1 MKAYNADTYLESLTV
16 DESKKEAIRHTE
28 GPLLI
33 IAGPGSG
40 KTKTLVEKVVYL
52 LVVMDVEPKSIMV
65 STFTEKAAREL
76 ISRVSDRLIDL
87 DVPVNVNDLYLGTL
101 HSIFLRLLEDNREHT
116 TLNKNY
122 RILDSFDLQYL
133 VYKHIRLFDDIDPH
147 ERLIK
152 HKLNAWAKAETVIKH
167 VSKIGEEGISLAQLE
182 ASQVDELRKMAEF
195 YRVYRNLLAG
205 QNALDFTYI
214 QTAFLELL
222 ENHPVI
228 AQELGEQFHY
238 ILIDE
243 YQDTNT
249 IQEKI
254 LLKLLL
260 PTRQNICVVGDD
272 DQGLYR
278 FRGATIRNIL
288 TFPSHFPADK
298 CKTIRLETNYRSH
311 PEIIKFYNEW
321 IKNPV
326 DFEWGQFRF
335 FKTIEP
341 PPDKK
346 FHKHPAVLKISD
358 TDNKDQWEARVYEF
372 IAFCESEGVISDYN
386 QICFLFRSVKSA
398 RVTSL
403 INSLTKKGISVFAP
417 RSDMFFT
424 RDEVMIAMGL
434 LLLVFRSIDNILLA
448 GGVNDAEMHSY
459 YGSCREHVAKIIRSD
474 VSKHEGLKKWLKR
487 TSDIFTPIKSRTN
500 LRFSSILYECFQ
512 FSILSDFLDVD
523 LKGSANHLRS
533 AFNLALLT
541 QIVTKFEANER
552 VSVLTPSNLHSILVS
567 FFGYFIRFLKEG
579 GLEEYEGFD
588 LATPSGSVS
597 IMTVHQAKGLE
608 FPITVVGS
616 MEAVPRKQYT
626 ELDGLLEDM
635 GLVRESYE
643 PLERTKYFDFW
654 RLYYTAFSRAK
665 NLLVLA
671 ANETTEGRKVP
682 SKYFQ
687 AVYPA
692 LQDWTAKK
700 ADLKK
705 LRADQVVVSSIKKE
719 YSYTG
724 DILTYERCPLFYKFF
739 RALGFSEVRVG
750 ATLFGALV
758 HETIEDVH
766 KAVLRGERETITNE
780 NIETWLNTNYNN
792 LKLSLSSFLD
802 EPRRQLA
809 LEHVLRYKEKN
820 DKHWDKILEVEVMV
834 SLVKSEYILKGKIDL
849 IRGENG
855 KIDIIDFKSDAR
867 KPDRNDPKDAPRLSQ
882 YRRQLEIYAHILE
895 ARYGYK
901 IDKLHLYYTSEDS
914 GNPQITWNRENVNI
928 PQTIEN
934 VDGIIRQIEAK
945 SFDNSNT
952 IKCQQ
957 LCGNC
962 DMRHYCNFK

>member
-1 MKAYNADTYLESLTV
+1 MQDHNDDVYVRSIDV
-16 DESKKEAIRHTE
+16 DAAKTTAIRHTE

-40 KTKTLVEKVVYL
+40 KTKTIVEKVVYL
-52 LVVMDVEPKSIMV
+52 LVIKHIAPENIIV

-76 ISRVSDRLIDL
+76 VSRISDRLIQL
-87 DVPVNVNDLYLGTL
+87 ENTTNVNDLYIGTM
-101 HSIFLRLLEDNREHT
+101 HSIFLRLLEDFRAHT

-133 VYKHIRLFDDIDPH
+133 IYKHIRLFDEIDPH
-147 ERLIK
+147 EMLIK
-152 HKLNAWAKAETVIKH
+152 HKYNGWSKAELVIKY
-167 VSKIGEEGISLAQLE
+167 VSKIGEEGISVAKLK
-182 ASQVDELRKMAEF
+182 ASQVDELKVMAEF
-195 YRVYRNLLAG
+195 YDVYRKLLIG

-214 QTAFLELL
+214 QTTFLELL
-222 ENHPVI
+222 ENHPSVEQ
-228 AQELGEQFHY
+228 ALREQFHY

-254 LLKLLL
+254 LFKLLN
-260 PTRQNICVVGDD
+260 PKRQNLCVVGDD

-278 FRGATIRNIL
+278 FRGASIRNIL
-288 TFPSHFPADK
+288 TFPDHFPDRK
-298 CKTIRLETNYRSH
+298 CKVIRLETNYRSH
-311 PEIIKFYNEW
+311 PGIINFYNKW
-321 IKNPV
+321 IENPV
-326 DFEWGQFRF
+326 DFDWGQFRYP
-335 FKTIEP
+335 KSIKP
-341 PPDKK
+341 PQEKK
-346 FHKHPAVLKISD
+346 FHKHPAVLKISCYE
-358 TDNKDQWEARVYEF
+358 NQEQWEARVHEF
-372 IAFCESEGVISDYN
+372 ISFCMNEGVITDYN
-386 QICFLFRSVKSA
+386 QICFLFRSVKSE

-403 INSLTKKGISVFAP
+403 INSLTKKGVSVFAP

-424 RDEVMIAMGL
+424 RDEVLISIGL
-434 LLLVFRSIDNILLA
+434 LLLVFRSIDSILIA
-448 GGVNDAEMHSY
+448 GKVNDAVLHDYYEM
-459 YGSCREHVAKIIRSD
+459 CREHVAKIIRSD
-474 VSKHEGLKKWLKR
+474 ASKHEELKKWLKR
-487 TSDIFTPIKSRTN
+487 TSDIFNHIKARTN
-500 LRFSSILYECFQ
+500 LRLSSILYECFQ
-512 FSILSDFLDVD
+512 FSILSDYLDVD
-523 LKGSANHLRS
+523 LRGNAHQQRA

-541 QIVTKFEANER
+541 HIITKFEANEHI
-552 VSVLTPSNLHSILVS
+552 SGLSPSNLQNVLVS
-567 FFGYFIRFLKEG
+567 FFGYFLRFLKEG

-597 IMTVHQAKGLE
+597 IMTVHQSKGLE

-626 ELDGLLEDM
+626 ELDALLEDK
-635 GLVRESYE
+635 GLVRKSFE
-643 PLERTKYFDFW
+643 PLSKTKYFDFW

-665 NLLVLA
+665 NLLILA

-682 SKYFQ
+682 SKYFH

-692 LQDWTAKK
+692 LQDWTTKK

-705 LRADQVVVSSIKKE
+705 LRADQVVVSTIKKE

-724 DILTYERCPLFYKFF
+724 DIITYEHCPLFYKFF

-766 KAVLRGERETITNE
+766 KAVLRGERETITND

-820 DKHWDKILEVEVMV
+820 NKHWDKILEVEVMV

-867 KPDRNDPKDAPRLSQ
+867 KPDVNDPNDAPRLSQ

-895 ARYGYK
+895 AKYGHK

-928 PQTIEN
+928 PQTIES
-934 VDGIIRQIEAK
+934 VDGVIRQIESK
-945 SFDNSNT
+945 NFDNSST
-952 IKCQQ
+952 VKCQQ

-962 DMRHYCNFK
+962 DMRHYCKFK